1 MSATKLT
8 KSALKIP
15 SQTPLAFPPTPIPP
29 AIVLSGLG
37 ESQLFDAISEGKTEV
52 VKAIM
57 TYLDK
62 PEALLKLKDL
72 HGWTPLHFA
81 VRGKHVKV
89 VYAGADAHPKNKEDK
104 TPLDLCDE
112 ETPYRQILEVNDHA
126 LEDGPIDLCSS
137 FIGRKQLNQIG
148 PDGLLLFV
156 TSALWSERMQFIL
169 SIRIRPYR
177 ADPPIPLQQDEQY
190 FSDVWHYRMLCWLHP
205 RETRVKAY
213 FLKVTSKARYIEQ
226 VPVRLSKYKQFGS
239 FPNPPADWDATRAE
253 REKAV
258 VDELMK
264 KYMKEPE
271 DEGTKDK
278 DEEKEQGEASEKE
291 QGEAGEKEQGEAGEK
306 EQGEAGEKEQ
316 GEAGEK
322 EQGEAGEKEQGEAG
336 EKEQGE
342 AGEKEQGEAGEKEQ
356 GEAGE
361 KEQGE
366 AGEKEQGEAGE
377 KEQGEAGEKEQGEA
391 GEKEQGEAGENED
404 VPEEDQPEAIRPGT
418 LMERDSSAGCT
429 YGISRGLGYLAL
441 TVAVCFCLLHTTSA
455 QWEKMPAELPSIG
468 EVVVQI
474 QEILQQN
481 GTDFCF
487 WLHKI
492 IWLST
497 MTKIVAA
504 EFKLDSRNCLSLLLD
519 SALATFVKV

>member
-126 LEDGPIDLCSS
+126 LEDGP
-137 FIGRKQLNQIG
+137 
-148 PDGLLLFV
+148 
-156 TSALWSERMQFIL
+156 
-169 SIRIRPYR
+169 
-177 ADPPIPLQQDEQY
+177 
-190 FSDVWHYRMLCWLHP
+190 MLCWLHP

-481 GTDFCF
+481 
-487 WLHKI
+487 
-492 IWLST
+492 
-497 MTKIVAA
+497 V
-504 EFKLDSRNCLSLLLD
+504 SLLRSIRFYGGLIIALKLMGYGLLFLVAQNNLVVNDDENRGGRVQARLKKLFKFIIGFCVGYICKSVVD
-519 SALATFVKV
+519 SMVKT